1 MHNLWQDVRYGLR
14 TFRARP
20 GFTAGVVITLALGI
34 GANTAIFSAFNAILL
49 RPLPVADLDRLVFG
63 LALREGFDPFGTS
76 FLDYALYR
84 DARSLASSGLATQR
98 QFHLLHQG
106 EPERVVAAAVTAS
119 YLTTLGVKPVAGRL
133 FTADE
138 DRPGGPAVALLGHA
152 LWQRLFAS
160 DPASIGRAVELDG
173 TPYSIVGVLPPAF
186 DAPFSA
192 QLWIPLQVRI
202 DALPFDQRA
211 ATAHEFVARLKPG
224 VRLDQ
229 ADAELKQL
237 ARRLEQEHPQVRQ
250 GWSFGLIPLRRQYLA
265 DLDGRSERLLLVLGV
280 AVGFLLLICCANV
293 ASLLL
298 ARGVSRE
305 TEIAIRRSLGAGRG
319 RILQQL
325 LTESLLL
332 AFAGGGAGVLLAFWL
347 LPGLGALTPIQATA
361 LGPWLTDFRIDG
373 RVLLFSLAITV
384 LTGSLFGLAPAL
396 KAAGSNGLMSAIK
409 RAEHHAGAGKERR
422 RSLSALVVGEVALA
436 ATLLVGGGLVAQSFH
451 RLQSIDLGFR
461 PDGLLTMELPLSP
474 AKYRALSQQVDFID
488 QVLQRVRTL
497 PGVLAAGITTNV
509 PMQRGTTLDS
519 VFEVEGHAPPRPSEV
534 PITAHRAVS
543 PGYAEAL
550 GVTLLEGRLLDA
562 NDQQRALPVAVVSAE
577 LVRQSWPGEDPIG
590 KRLRRVRAGQ
600 RGPWMTVVGVVK
612 DVKEDRFNF
621 RIARPVWYVPYAQ
634 QPFPPPALPLNLVV
648 RTEGNSGDVAASV
661 RASVRAVD
669 SSQPIANVMPLR
681 EQLADVLIGER
692 FSAVLMTVLAAM
704 GLLLAALGLYGVIA
718 YSVGQRKGEI
728 GLRMTLGA
736 GPRDILRLVIGEGAW
751 LVGAGLA
758 LGAAGGWV
766 LTRLLE
772 TNLYG
777 VSSADP
783 ATFMAVA
790 VLLSSVAL
798 LACFVPARR
807 ASRIEPMAALRS
819 E

>member
-1 MHNLWQDVRYGLR
+1 M
-14 TFRARP
+14 
-20 GFTAGVVITLALGI
+20 
-34 GANTAIFSAFNAILL
+34 
-49 RPLPVADLDRLVFG
+49 
-63 LALREGFDPFGTS
+63 
-76 FLDYALYR
+76 
-84 DARSLASSGLATQR
+84 
-98 QFHLLHQG
+98 
-106 EPERVVAAAVTAS
+106 
-119 YLTTLGVKPVAGRL
+119 
-133 FTADE
+133 
-138 DRPGGPAVALLGHA
+138 
-152 LWQRLFAS
+152 
-160 DPASIGRAVELDG
+160 
-173 TPYSIVGVLPPAF
+173 
-186 DAPFSA
+186 
-192 QLWIPLQVRI
+192 
-202 DALPFDQRA
+202 
-211 ATAHEFVARLKPG
+211 
-224 VRLDQ
+224 
-229 ADAELKQL
+229 
-237 ARRLEQEHPQVRQ
+237 
-250 GWSFGLIPLRRQYLA
+250 
-265 DLDGRSERLLLVLGV
+265 
-280 AVGFLLLICCANV
+280 
-293 ASLLL
+293 
-298 ARGVSRE
+298 
-305 TEIAIRRSLGAGRG
+305 
-319 RILQQL
+319 
-325 LTESLLL
+325 
-332 AFAGGGAGVLLAFWL
+332 
-347 LPGLGALTPIQATA
+347 
-361 LGPWLTDFRIDG
+361 
-373 RVLLFSLAITV
+373 
-384 LTGSLFGLAPAL
+384 
-396 KAAGSNGLMSAIK
+396 
-409 RAEHHAGAGKERR
+409 
-422 RSLSALVVGEVALA
+422 ALA

-519 VFEVEGHAPPRPSEV
+519 VFEVEGRAPPRPSEV
-534 PITAHRAVS
+534 PITAHRVVS

-562 NDQQRALPVAVVSAE
+562 NDHHRALPVAVVSAE

-621 RIARPVWYVPYAQ
+621 RIARPVWYVPYSQ

-648 RTEGNSGDVAASV
+648 RTNGNWGDVAASV
-661 RASVRAVD
+661 RAAVRAVD

-681 EQLADVLIGER
+681 EQLTDLLIGER

-728 GLRMTLGA
+728 GLRIALGA

-772 TNLYG
+772 ANLYG

-790 VLLSSVAL
+790 VLLCSVAL

>member
-1 MHNLWQDVRYGLR
+1 
-14 TFRARP
+14 
-20 GFTAGVVITLALGI
+20 
-34 GANTAIFSAFNAILL
+34 
-49 RPLPVADLDRLVFG
+49 
-63 LALREGFDPFGTS
+63 
-76 FLDYALYR
+76 
-84 DARSLASSGLATQR
+84 
-98 QFHLLHQG
+98 
-106 EPERVVAAAVTAS
+106 
-119 YLTTLGVKPVAGRL
+119 
-133 FTADE
+133 
-138 DRPGGPAVALLGHA
+138 
-152 LWQRLFAS
+152 
-160 DPASIGRAVELDG
+160 
-173 TPYSIVGVLPPAF
+173 
-186 DAPFSA
+186 
-192 QLWIPLQVRI
+192 
-202 DALPFDQRA
+202 
-211 ATAHEFVARLKPG
+211 
-224 VRLDQ
+224 
-229 ADAELKQL
+229 
-237 ARRLEQEHPQVRQ
+237 
-250 GWSFGLIPLRRQYLA
+250 
-265 DLDGRSERLLLVLGV
+265 
-280 AVGFLLLICCANV
+280 
-293 ASLLL
+293 
-298 ARGVSRE
+298 
-305 TEIAIRRSLGAGRG
+305 
-319 RILQQL
+319 
-325 LTESLLL
+325 
-332 AFAGGGAGVLLAFWL
+332 
-347 LPGLGALTPIQATA
+347 
-361 LGPWLTDFRIDG
+361 
-373 RVLLFSLAITV
+373 
-384 LTGSLFGLAPAL
+384 
-396 KAAGSNGLMSAIK
+396 MSAIK

-436 ATLLVGGGLVAQSFH
+436 ATLLVGGGLVAKSFH

-543 PGYAEAL
+543 PGYTEAL

-648 RTEGNSGDVAASV
+648 RTEGNWGDVAASV

-718 YSVGQRKGEI
+718 YSVGQRKGELRRSRDVH
-728 GLRMTLGA
+728 GRRGPALLGRASRLFRSGPPGVADRTDGGAALRMTDQ
-736 GPRDILRLVIGEGAW
+736 PERR
-751 LVGAGLA
+751 
-758 LGAAGGWV
+758 
-766 LTRLLE
+766 R
-772 TNLYG
+772 
-777 VSSADP
+777 
-783 ATFMAVA
+783 MCAV
-790 VLLSSVAL
+790 
-798 LACFVPARR
+798 RKT
-807 ASRIEPMAALRS
+807 M
-819 E
+819 

>member
-1 MHNLWQDVRYGLR
+1 M
-14 TFRARP
+14 
-20 GFTAGVVITLALGI
+20 
-34 GANTAIFSAFNAILL
+34 
-49 RPLPVADLDRLVFG
+49 
-63 LALREGFDPFGTS
+63 
-76 FLDYALYR
+76 
-84 DARSLASSGLATQR
+84 
-98 QFHLLHQG
+98 
-106 EPERVVAAAVTAS
+106 
-119 YLTTLGVKPVAGRL
+119 
-133 FTADE
+133 
-138 DRPGGPAVALLGHA
+138 
-152 LWQRLFAS
+152 
-160 DPASIGRAVELDG
+160 
-173 TPYSIVGVLPPAF
+173 
-186 DAPFSA
+186 
-192 QLWIPLQVRI
+192 
-202 DALPFDQRA
+202 
-211 ATAHEFVARLKPG
+211 
-224 VRLDQ
+224 
-229 ADAELKQL
+229 
-237 ARRLEQEHPQVRQ
+237 
-250 GWSFGLIPLRRQYLA
+250 
-265 DLDGRSERLLLVLGV
+265 
-280 AVGFLLLICCANV
+280 
-293 ASLLL
+293 
-298 ARGVSRE
+298 
-305 TEIAIRRSLGAGRG
+305 
-319 RILQQL
+319 
-325 LTESLLL
+325 
-332 AFAGGGAGVLLAFWL
+332 
-347 LPGLGALTPIQATA
+347 
-361 LGPWLTDFRIDG
+361 
-373 RVLLFSLAITV
+373 
-384 LTGSLFGLAPAL
+384 
-396 KAAGSNGLMSAIK
+396 
-409 RAEHHAGAGKERR
+409 
-422 RSLSALVVGEVALA
+422 
-436 ATLLVGGGLVAQSFH
+436 
-451 RLQSIDLGFR
+451 
-461 PDGLLTMELPLSP
+461 
-474 AKYRALSQQVDFID
+474 
-488 QVLQRVRTL
+488 
-497 PGVLAAGITTNV
+497 LAAGITTNV

-648 RTEGNSGDVAASV
+648 RTKGNSGDVAASV

-692 FSAVLMTVLAAM
+692 FSAVLMSVLAAM

-728 GLRMTLGA
+728 GLRMALGA

-790 VLLSSVAL
+790 VLLCSVAL